1 MESSY
6 FVPESSIDF
15 DTFRCGFG
23 VCFRERIVQNLQHFL
38 GSTMEI
44 SVPKI
49 GDEVRSS
56 FFARVSE
63 NRSRPVHPMLHG
75 TDPRNMQSILEH
87 GFIIPNGSIN
97 GATYG
102 PGVYFANINAPG
114 LSLQFCHGSMSL
126 LVCAVLQ
133 DVSVSAFGDCQVVSD
148 ASFCV
153 PLFIAKGQHG
163 HANPSHAQ
171 SNLPLAQVE
180 SVQNLLHC
188 GYFMSHNIRPFL
200 QMDVPVHHLL
210 HDGYAPESL
219 LSGGFS
225 AEAVYEQRFHPAF
238 GYVTFPKLQNLL
250 PGVNCCDLWDRLS
263 LHDERDITS

>member
-6 FVPESSIDF
+6 FVPESNIDF

-49 GDEVRSS
+49 GDEARSV

-102 PGVYFANINAPG
+102 PGVYLRTSMHLG
-114 LSLQFCHGSMSL
+114 YRCSSVMVRCLSLY
-126 LVCAVLQ
+126 VLCFKT
-133 DVSVSAFGDCQVVSD
+133 SA
-148 ASFCV
+148 
-153 PLFIAKGQHG
+153 
-163 HANPSHAQ
+163 
-171 SNLPLAQVE
+171 
-180 SVQNLLHC
+180 
-188 GYFMSHNIRPFL
+188 
-200 QMDVPVHHLL
+200 
-210 HDGYAPESL
+210 
-219 LSGGFS
+219 
-225 AEAVYEQRFHPAF
+225 
-238 GYVTFPKLQNLL
+238 
-250 PGVNCCDLWDRLS
+250 S
-263 LHDERDITS
+263 LHFTTAKSHLIHPFVFPYS

>member
-6 FVPESSIDF
+6 FVPESSFDF

-56 FFARVSE
+56 FFARASE

-75 TDPRNMQSILEH
+75 TDPRNMQSILEK
-87 GFIIPNGSIN
+87 GFIKPHVSIN

-114 LSLQFCHGSMSL
+114 LSLQFCHGSLSL

-133 DVSVSAFGDCQVVSD
+133 DVNVSAFGDCQVVSD

-163 HANPSHAQ
+163 HANPSHTRL
-171 SNLPLAQVE
+171 SLPLAQEE
-180 SVQNLLHC
+180 SVHTLLEC
-188 GYFMSHNIRPFL
+188 GYLMSQNIRTSLENGVPF
-200 QMDVPVHHLL
+200 HRLL
-210 HDGYAPESL
+210 HDGYGPESL
-219 LSGGFS
+219 LAGGYS
-225 AEAVYEQRFHPAF
+225 VEVVYQQRVHPAF
-238 GYVTFPKLQNLL
+238 GIVTFPKLQNLL
-250 PGVNCCDLWDRLS
+250 PGVNCCELWVRLS
-263 LHDERDITS
+263 IHNE

>member
-1 MESSY
+1 MESLY
-6 FVPESSIDF
+6 FVPESRLDF

-23 VCFRERIVQNLQHFL
+23 VCFRERIFQNLQHFL

-56 FFARVSE
+56 FFARASE

-75 TDPRNMQSILEH
+75 TDPRNMQSILEK
-87 GFIIPNGSIN
+87 GFIKPHVSIN
-97 GATYG
+97 GATSG

-114 LSLQFCHGSMSL
+114 LSLQFCHGSLSL

-163 HANPSHAQ
+163 HANPSHTRL
-171 SNLPLAQVE
+171 SLPLAQEE
-180 SVQNLLHC
+180 SVHTLLEC
-188 GYFMSHNIRPFL
+188 GYLMSQNIRTSLEKGVPF
-200 QMDVPVHHLL
+200 HRLL
-210 HDGYAPESL
+210 HDGYGPESL
-219 LSGGFS
+219 LAGGYS
-225 AEAVYEQRFHPAF
+225 VEVVYQQRVHPAF
-238 GYVTFPKLQNLL
+238 GIVTFPKLQNLL
-250 PGVNCCDLWDRLS
+250 PGVNCCELWDRLS
-263 LHDERDITS
+263 IHHE